1 MHIFKSV
8 HLSIVAIDEILKMS
22 HYIIFIELDVIDKL
36 FTIGR
41 RLCLLIDILF
51 DYNRICY
58 AERTF

>member
-36 FTIGR
+36 FTIR
-41 RLCLLIDILF
+41 R
-51 DYNRICY
+51 
-58 AERTF
+58 